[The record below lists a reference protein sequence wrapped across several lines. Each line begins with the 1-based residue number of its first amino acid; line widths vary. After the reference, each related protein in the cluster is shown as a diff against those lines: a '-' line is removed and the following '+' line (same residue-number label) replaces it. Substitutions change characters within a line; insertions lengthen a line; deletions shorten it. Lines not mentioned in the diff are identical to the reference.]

1 MDHIFSILSFFLEM
15 QNSGLSMTDT
25 VGFES
30 IIVING
36 MASILSL
43 KLMSKKPQQLTELNL
58 RLSEVMSLVKVS
70 PAANKKLASGVK
82 KTMIGLFIGGWDID
96 LFLKGKESLEKTNVK
111 NTRFFRELNIGY
123 I

>member
-58 RLSEVMSLVKVS
+58 RLSDVMSLVKVS

-82 KTMIGLFIGGWDID
+82 KTMIGLFIGG
-96 LFLKGKESLEKTNVK
+96 
-111 NTRFFRELNIGY
+111 
-123 I
+123 